1 MIFQDG
7 FVSDE
12 EFESFTPHQLR
23 HTYCSILYWSGV
35 DLKTA
40 QVLMGHSD
48 LSVTANIYTHENDKV
63 SKEAADIQSEF
74 IKDTF
79 NLSIS

>member
-1 MIFQDG
+1 
-7 FVSDE
+7 
-12 EFESFTPHQLR
+12 
-23 HTYCSILYWSGV
+23 
-35 DLKTA
+35 
-40 QVLMGHSD
+40 MGHSD

-63 SKEAADIQSEF
+63 SKEAADIQGEF